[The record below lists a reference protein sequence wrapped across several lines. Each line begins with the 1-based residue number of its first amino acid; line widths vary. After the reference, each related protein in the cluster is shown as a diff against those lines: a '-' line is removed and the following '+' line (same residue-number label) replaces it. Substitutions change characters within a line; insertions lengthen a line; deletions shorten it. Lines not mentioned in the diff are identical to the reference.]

1 MAEAMSFAPPSA
13 PTSVPLL
20 NEQNY
25 NTWKYQM
32 QARLMQSTVAWL
44 VVNGTFTQP
53 ATTEAENLRA
63 WQVGNLQGAGLIFNA
78 VSPNL
83 HPFIFEHLDNAKLMW
98 TTLKDKFSQQNATS
112 RFIILNDFLNI
123 QKQPEE
129 SLSALIG
136 RVDTSLQALRASKPA
151 DFSLTK
157 LEEELAYSSLIRA
170 LPEEFH
176 SFRSSLLL
184 VNGDAITYSKVKQ
197 AFLQEEQARSS
208 TAAEM
213 TMKAGSSSSAQGKRT
228 RGARSN
234 KSSFTPCTYPGCK
247 SQNKSRHSTECC
259 FTKQKDEAATKVK
272 ELERRLE
279 KAKIAEETPSENMET
294 AEFAGN
300 ASAFDYIDP
309 HSPLITDAGADWNAD
324 TGATRHM
331 TPHRHWFHSYTPYR
345 VAIRLADHKV
355 IHSTGCGSVRFQPV
369 INGKPQCLLE
379 FHDVLHVPALRSNLL
394 SVLYLTRN
402 KLYNVHIDSVRISFK
417 QGE

>member
-1 MAEAMSFAPPSA
+1 
-13 PTSVPLL
+13 
-20 NEQNY
+20 
-25 NTWKYQM
+25 M

-136 RVDTSLQALRASKPA
+136 RVDASLQALRASKPA
-151 DFSLTK
+151 NFTLTK

-184 VNGDAITYSKVKQ
+184 VNGDAISYSKVKQ

-213 TMKAGSSSSAQGKRT
+213 AMKAGSSSSAQGKRM
-228 RGARSN
+228 RAARSN

-247 SQNKSRHSTECC
+247 SKNRSGHSTEHC

-279 KAKIAEETPSENMET
+279 KAKIAEETPSEDMET

-300 ASAFDYIDP
+300 ASAFDYTDP
-309 HSPLITDAGADWNAD
+309 PLASHYG
-324 TGATRHM
+324 R
-331 TPHRHWFHSYTPYR
+331 
-345 VAIRLADHKV
+345 
-355 IHSTGCGSVRFQPV
+355 
-369 INGKPQCLLE
+369 
-379 FHDVLHVPALRSNLL
+379 RS
-394 SVLYLTRN
+394 
-402 KLYNVHIDSVRISFK
+402 
-417 QGE
+417 